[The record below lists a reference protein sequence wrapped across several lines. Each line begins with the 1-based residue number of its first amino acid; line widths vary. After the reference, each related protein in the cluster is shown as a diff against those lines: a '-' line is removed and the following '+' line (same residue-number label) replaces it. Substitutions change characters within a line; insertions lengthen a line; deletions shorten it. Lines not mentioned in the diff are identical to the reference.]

1 MDQFHSRPDDSHAS
15 RRGTKKLVFKDLLHR
30 INGKSPRILI
40 TVILLGCL
48 VTILMLAPLRI
59 PQYIGTIDFRPYWS
73 SSYLFS
79 RGQDFGDL
87 DLLDRIE
94 RDLTG
99 WTESYTMAAWFSP
112 VGNLALFAI
121 TYLPFQLAARCWLF
135 ANIVMVFISSLL
147 LGGKSSKIAWIL
159 LFSAFVFPPVLVS
172 LIFGQ
177 VNFLGLLGI
186 ACYLS
191 FSSTNKHFAAGISL
205 VLTLIKPQLVIL
217 ALPILVLDIIY
228 HRQWKTVLG
237 FLIGIGACLFG
248 LFAINPGWPASFWK
262 VLTSGLMTW
271 RATPTLNGLLVVLGE
286 YHLGKWLW
294 LVVLL
299 VGCWIW
305 WKLGRHWS
313 QRLLIDVMIIS
324 GFIVS
329 PIGWSYD
336 QLMLLIPMASILD
349 WIDRGSIRKLD
360 SRLIIFMLIII
371 NLVIFI
377 ERTFAVNDVWFFWV
391 PMVFL
396 AIYIYARRK
405 AQIMMDFEDEQIIR
419 ASF

>member
-1 MDQFHSRPDDSHAS
+1 M
-15 RRGTKKLVFKDLLHR
+15 LV
-30 INGKSPRILI
+30 
-40 TVILLGCL
+40 
-48 VTILMLAPLRI
+48 PLRI

-73 SSYLFS
+73 SSYLF
-79 RGQDFGDL
+79 GHALDFGDL
-87 DLLDRIE
+87 SLMDRIE

-99 WTESYTMAAWFSP
+99 WTEPYTMAAWFSP
-112 VGNLALFAI
+112 IGNLALLAI
-121 TYLPFQLAARCWLF
+121 TYLPFQLAAQCWLL

-147 LGGKSSKIAWIL
+147 LGGKNSKIAWVL
-159 LFSAFVFPPVLVS
+159 LVCAFAFPPVLVS

-191 FSSTNKHFAAGISL
+191 FSSSKKNLAAGISL

-217 ALPILVLDIIY
+217 VLPILVIDII
-228 HRQWKTVLG
+228 HRRQWNTVVG
-237 FLIGIGACLFG
+237 FLCGIGVCIIG

-294 LVVLL
+294 LIALCVSY
-299 VGCWIW
+299 WIW
-305 WKLGRHWS
+305 WKVGKNWN

-336 QLMLLIPMASILD
+336 QLMLLIPMASILV
-349 WIDRGSIRKLD
+349 WIAEGSMSKLD
-360 SRLIIFMLIII
+360 SRIIVFMFIL
-371 NLVIFI
+371 LDVVIFI
-377 ERTFAVNDVWFFWV
+377 ERTFAVNDVWYFWV

-396 AIYIYARRK
+396 AIYIYVWWKARINIDNKK
-405 AQIMMDFEDEQIIR
+405 AQMIQVPL
-419 ASF
+419 